1 MMNKKVKNRLSSSFL
16 TTSPEKGK
24 ITALKLLNK
33 YADSFNSLK
42 EENSS
47 LKQQIT
53 DLNLN
58 LKINKSIIENF
69 FSNLK
74 LGEKTDFFIK
84 NITQENKILSEQKIN
99 LEKKNSELIKKIH
112 LNEQSFLDMTSQTRE
127 ENEKLK
133 TKIFL
138 LEQSCQ
144 KKNNII
150 KHQNSKLNLKTSKL
164 KHEIYITNP
173 SKAVNNINN
182 ELIKYKNMY
191 KELTSI
197 LKEDKYNLEK
207 YEKKI
212 IELQNENQNLRNE
225 YKTYIFNSNKE
236 RETLMNTI
244 QNGRKLLT
252 KHNNSRNYEKN
263 ILNSIYPKTSED
275 ISDLDIF
282 NDLYFKNKINRKQF
296 EHEDFLDILKNVGLN
311 LEKFEIL
318 CKMKQYIKFKEIIEM
333 LLNLVKEK
341 ERLIAILQKENEN
354 LNENNFKLNEENI
367 FLKNNNKAKNKNKI
381 KNTINLYK
389 EYISNNTN
397 KNEEIFINDNNPINI
412 YIKEINNKKIID
424 DEKKEKNNDTVIN
437 NKNGKIISTAVKIP
451 NEIINNKKNKKNLNL
466 VGSLASITSSEFR
479 EGCPG
484 PDSFLSTVKFDD
496 MNGTRKTNGL
506 KEIQKSYNENNNV

>member
-47 LKQQIT
+47 LKQQIN

-182 ELIKYKNMY
+182 ELIKYKNM
-191 KELTSI
+191 
-197 LKEDKYNLEK
+197 
-207 YEKKI
+207 
-212 IELQNENQNLRNE
+212 
-225 YKTYIFNSNKE
+225 
-236 RETLMNTI
+236 
-244 QNGRKLLT
+244 
-252 KHNNSRNYEKN
+252 
-263 ILNSIYPKTSED
+263 
-275 ISDLDIF
+275 
-282 NDLYFKNKINRKQF
+282 
-296 EHEDFLDILKNVGLN
+296 
-311 LEKFEIL
+311 
-318 CKMKQYIKFKEIIEM
+318 
-333 LLNLVKEK
+333 
-341 ERLIAILQKENEN
+341 
-354 LNENNFKLNEENI
+354 
-367 FLKNNNKAKNKNKI
+367 
-381 KNTINLYK
+381 
-389 EYISNNTN
+389 
-397 KNEEIFINDNNPINI
+397 
-412 YIKEINNKKIID
+412 
-424 DEKKEKNNDTVIN
+424 
-437 NKNGKIISTAVKIP
+437 
-451 NEIINNKKNKKNLNL
+451 
-466 VGSLASITSSEFR
+466 
-479 EGCPG
+479 
-484 PDSFLSTVKFDD
+484 
-496 MNGTRKTNGL
+496 
-506 KEIQKSYNENNNV
+506 